1 MNIVMLFAWSS
12 NAQYSITLSIKK
24 AADKQSLAGATATI
38 AALNK
43 TAMSDSSGMARFE
56 NITEG
61 NYMVIVSHV
70 GLNKQQLHIT
80 LPQQHRTV
88 LEVLLNESEEHEEG
102 VIVTATRISRT
113 ITNTPTR
120 TEVITGEELTE
131 KGNMKPGEIRMMLNE
146 STGIQTQQTSATSFN
161 AGIRIQGLEGR
172 YTQILRDGYPLYSG
186 FSGGLSILQIA
197 PLDLKQVEVIKGA
210 ASTLHGGGAIAGLVN
225 LVSKIPGKERELSF
239 LANGTTAGGLD
250 LSGFYS
256 QRYGKAGLTM
266 FASRNSNKPFDP
278 AGIGLTA
285 IPKFERYTVNP
296 RLFLYGKNTTADIG
310 ITYITE
316 DRTGGSMSYIKNGG
330 NGFFEKNK
338 TDRLT
343 TQVGIAHKLNE
354 HATLQFKNSYSHFNR
369 VISIPTYTFDAL
381 QQSSFSELTWNRKA
395 TKADW
400 VIGANIL
407 TDDLQEK
414 DHPTDPKRDYH
425 YNTYGVFIQNAWS
438 VTDVFTLESGLR
450 GDYVNKYGFELLPRL
465 SAMFRISPKVT
476 TRIGG
481 GFGYKSPTI
490 FTEDAER
497 IQFQNLLPIDINKS
511 GNERSVGVNW
521 DINYKT
527 HIGDVGMSFNH
538 LLFYTRLNSPL
549 VMVGA
554 AGGKLQLQNSTGH
567 LDTKGMETNLRLV
580 HEHFKLFIGYTFTDA
595 NTHYTNIKEWLPL
608 TAKHRL
614 NNVLMYEVED
624 KLKLGL
630 EAYYYSRQ
638 RLTDGTTGKQY
649 WITGFMAEKFW
660 EKFSIFINFENFTD
674 TRQSRFDTIY
684 TGTINSPVFR
694 DIYAPVEGFVTNG
707 GIKIRL

>member
-1 MNIVMLFAWSS
+1 MNIVILFAWSS
-12 NAQYSITLSIKK
+12 NAQYSIALSIKK
-24 AADKQSLAGATATI
+24 AEDKQPLAGATATI
-38 AALNK
+38 ATLNK
-43 TAMSDSSGMARFE
+43 MAISDSLGIARFE

-61 NYMVIVSHV
+61 SYTVVVSHV
-70 GLNKQQLHIT
+70 GLDKQQLHIT
-80 LPQQHRTV
+80 LPQQDRTV
-88 LEVLLNESEEHEEG
+88 LEILLEESEEQKEEI
-102 VIVTATRISRT
+102 IVTATRISRT

-120 TEVITGEELTE
+120 IEVITGEELTE

-210 ASTLHGGGAIAGLVN
+210 ASTLYGGGAIAGLVN
-225 LVSKIPGKERELSF
+225 LVSKTPGKQREISF

-266 FASRNSNKPFDP
+266 FTSRNSNKPFDP

-296 RLFLYGKNTTADIG
+296 RLFLFGKKTTADIG

-338 TDRLT
+338 TDRFT
-343 TQVGIAHKLNE
+343 TQIGIAHKLNE

-369 VISIPTYTFDAL
+369 IISIPTYTFDAL

-400 VIGANIL
+400 VIGVNLL

-425 YNTYGVFIQNAWS
+425 YNTYGVFVQNAWS
-438 VTDVFTLESGLR
+438 VTDRFTLESGLR
-450 GDYVNKYGFELLPRL
+450 VDYVNKYGAELLPRL
-465 SAMFRISPKVT
+465 SAMVRISQNLT
-476 TRIGG
+476 TRFGG

-511 GNERSVGVNW
+511 RNERSVGVNW

-527 HIGDVGMSFNH
+527 HIDDVGVSFNH
-538 LLFYTRLNSPL
+538 LVFYTRLNSPL

-554 AGGKLQLQNSTGH
+554 AGGKLHLQNSTGH

-580 HEHFKLFIGYTFTDA
+580 YEHFKLFIGYTFTDA
-595 NTHYTNIKEWLPL
+595 NTHYTSIKEWLPL

-638 RLTDGTTGKQY
+638 RLSDGTTGKQY